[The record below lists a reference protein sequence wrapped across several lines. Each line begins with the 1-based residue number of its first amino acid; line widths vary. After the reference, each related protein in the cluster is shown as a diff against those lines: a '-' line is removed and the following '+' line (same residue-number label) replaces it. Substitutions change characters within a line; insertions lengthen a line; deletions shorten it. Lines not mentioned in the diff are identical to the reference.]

1 MRSSIILLCI
11 LIPGLM
17 QAQDKMYSIVFLN
30 KNANAPKITKEESA
44 TLMQGHLDNIN
55 RLAKEG
61 KLLAAGPFEGGGG
74 LFILS
79 TTSVEEAKAW
89 LATDPG
95 IVANRWRIE
104 IYPYQPRY
112 GSVCPV
118 KEPYEMTHYTFIRYD
133 AIVSKVTAGNFPEIM
148 MKHDQYM
155 KQLKN
160 TGNVITEAV
169 FNERDGGILVMKG
182 ELQPEVIENDPGIQA
197 GLIQHEIKKLY
208 IAEGSFCE

>member
-1 MRSSIILLCI
+1 MKHLIVLLCI
-11 LIPGLM
+11 LIPHLS
-17 QAQDKMYSIVFLN
+17 QAQEKLYSIVFLN
-30 KNANAPKITKEESA
+30 KNADAPKITKEESA

-74 LFILS
+74 LFILN
-79 TTSVEEAKAW
+79 TTSEEEAKAW

-95 IVANRWRIE
+95 IVADRWKIE
-104 IYPYQPRY
+104 IHPYQPRY
-112 GSVCPV
+112 GSVCAV
-118 KEPYEMTHYTFIRYD
+118 KEPYEMTNYTFIRYD
-133 AIVSKVTAGNFPEIM
+133 AIVSKVTAGNFPEIIM
-148 MKHDQYM
+148 QHDQYM

-160 TGNVITEAV
+160 TGNVVTEAV

-182 ELQPEVIENDPGIQA
+182 ELQPEVIENDPGIRE

-208 IAEGSFCE
+208 IAKGSFCE